1 MKRNPLFLI
10 FMGDVIR
17 ERETSFFL
25 ILIGDVI
32 FRSKYLH
39 LVKILTYLIMDSVK
53 NLIGWLWVL
62 PLDF

>member
-1 MKRNPLFLI
+1 
-10 FMGDVIR
+10 MGDVIR

-32 FRSKYLH
+32 FHSKYLH